1 MLNTQPRPTLFGS
14 LRSRLIFLILMAVL
28 PALAVMLYTAWEQ
41 RQLDVTQIRERA
53 AHLTKIEAR
62 EERQILEGGRQ
73 VLEAMAHYLQTSTG
87 DPVLCASFFASLL
100 QHYPPYANLGAVK
113 PDGQVFCSAVP
124 LSSPTDASD
133 RIWFQRTM
141 ESREFSFGDYQI
153 GRITREPVLV
163 LSYPAFKADGEIL
176 AVVFAAFKLEWL
188 NRLELYREADL
199 PAGTTLSKMDAD
211 GVVLAHQPGS
221 ESWSGQ
227 QFPVEEVRQ
236 AVLKKGHGLVEARNP
251 HGDPFLYVFEPL
263 ISGWKNRQVYL
274 ILGVPKKVAYAN
286 SNRMMLRNMTG
297 MGLIAVVALLAAW
310 FGVEK
315 VIVKPVNA
323 MVKATSEF
331 AAGNLKAR
339 TGVSAGRDELGHL
352 ASAFDQMAEKL
363 EQRQAERDK
372 AEREIRNSREQLRN
386 LSAHLQSVREQERTR
401 MAREIHDEL
410 GQSLTALKMD
420 VSWLNRRFVEKDAA
434 LKNKLTSMVDVI
446 DGTIQTV
453 QKLSGELRPGILDD
467 LGVAAA
473 IEWQAEEFQNRTG
486 IECEVSLSPVE
497 TVLNRDQAT
506 TMFRI
511 FQETL
516 TNVIRH
522 AGATKVQVWLAERNG
537 SIVLEI
543 IDNGR
548 GITEAEIKNPR
559 SFGLIGMRERVDF
572 IGGEVKISGSPG
584 EGTRITV
591 TLPLTAREDNSH
603 DKGTGGRRSSGG
615 A

>member
-41 RQLDVTQIRERA
+41 RQLDVTHISEKV
-53 AHLTKIEAR
+53 AHLTKLEAR
-62 EERQILEGGRQ
+62 EERQILEGGRHI
-73 VLEAMAHYLQTSTG
+73 LEAMAHFLQRSDG
-87 DPVLCASFFASLL
+87 DPLSCTSFFTSLL
-100 QHYPPYANLGAVK
+100 EHYQRYANFGAVK

-124 LSSPTDASD
+124 LPGPADASD
-133 RIWFQRTM
+133 RIWFQRTLT
-141 ESREFSFGDYQI
+141 SRQFAFGDYQI
-153 GRITREPVLV
+153 GRISKIPVLV
-163 LSYPAFKADGEIL
+163 LSYPAFSADGEIL
-176 AVVFAAFKLEWL
+176 AVVFAALKLDWL
-188 NRLELYREADL
+188 NRLELYKEADL
-199 PAGTTLSKMDAD
+199 PAGTTLTKMDGT

-221 ESWSGQ
+221 GRWSGQ

-236 AVLKKGHGLVEARNP
+236 AVLKKGRGLAEGKNP
-251 HGDPFLYVFEPL
+251 QGASSLYVFEPL
-263 ISGWKNRQVYL
+263 ISGWKNSEVYL

-286 SNRMMLRNMTG
+286 SNRMMLRNMVG
-297 MGLIAVVALLAAW
+297 MGLIAVVALLAGW
-310 FGVEK
+310 FGAEK

-331 AAGNLKAR
+331 AAGNLNAR
-339 TGVSAGRDELGHL
+339 TGMSAGRDELGHL
-352 ASAFDQMAEKL
+352 ASAFDQMAERL
-363 EQRQAERDK
+363 EQRQTERDR

-420 VSWLNRRFVEKDAA
+420 VSWLNRRFLEKDTAF
-434 LKNKLTSMVDVI
+434 KKKLASMEDVI
-446 DGTIQTV
+446 DRTIQTV

-467 LGVAAA
+467 LGLAAA

-486 IECEVSLSPVE
+486 IECEVSLSHE
-497 TVLNRDQAT
+497 ESVLNRDQST

-522 AGATKVQVWLAERNG
+522 ARATKVEVWLEERNG
-537 SIVLEI
+537 SIVLEVA
-543 IDNGR
+543 DNGR
-548 GITEAEIKNPR
+548 GITAAEISDAR
-559 SFGLIGMRERVDF
+559 SFGLIGMRERVKF
-572 IGGEVKISGSPG
+572 IDGEVSIVGSPG
-584 EGTRITV
+584 KGTRITV
-591 TLPLTAREDNSH
+591 TLPLTAREDSSH
-603 DKGTGGRRSSGG
+603 D
-615 A
+615 